1 MNKIIRDDKVAVI
14 ISPGWGAGWYSWHGI
29 IDLLYDPVV
38 VGMIL
43 DGEDLNE
50 ILQYCHSQYGEDN
63 YFSVD
68 ELQVVWVP
76 VGTRFM
82 IHEYDGSE
90 SIRYEHETRW
100 LTA

>member
-1 MNKIIRDDKVAVI
+1 MDKVIQNNKVAVI

-29 IDLLYDPVV
+29 EELLYDPIVV
-38 VGMIL
+38 SMIL
-43 DGEDLNE
+43 SDENSEKILN
-50 ILQYCHSQYGEDN
+50 YCLEKYGEDN

-68 ELQVVWVP
+68 ELEVVWVP

-90 SIRYEHETRW
+90 SIRYEHEIRW